1 MNDAYEILGIEPSS
15 SDEQIRHRYLEL
27 VRQHPPDRDP
37 QRFAEI
43 RAAYDRLRD
52 PVARLDKL
60 LFQVDTNDTLDAVIG
75 DVQRRLHDVRVPLDT
90 LLALAEQR

>member
-1 MNDAYEILGIEPSS
+1 MDDAYAILGIEASS

-52 PVARLDKL
+52 PVTRLERM
-60 LFQVDTNDTLDAVIG
+60 LFQLDTNDSLDAVIS
-75 DVQRRLHDVRVPLDT
+75 DVQRRLHDVRIPLDT

>member
-1 MNDAYEILGIEPSS
+1 VNDAYEILGIEPSS

-52 PVARLDKL
+52 PVTRLEKL
-60 LFQVDTNDTLDAVIG
+60 LFQVDTNDTLDAVIS